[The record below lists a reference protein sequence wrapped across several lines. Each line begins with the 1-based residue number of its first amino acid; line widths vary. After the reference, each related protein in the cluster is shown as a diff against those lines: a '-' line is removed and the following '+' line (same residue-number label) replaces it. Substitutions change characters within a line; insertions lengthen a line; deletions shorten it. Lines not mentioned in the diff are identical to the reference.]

1 MPPWNMGNPEHGN
14 GQKYDMLRSRITSR
28 MASVKLSTLSSML
41 SQLRQQPS
49 PRTEGRFPV
58 RQDIPWVL

>member
-1 MPPWNMGNPEHGN
+1 MGNPEHGN
-14 GQKYDMLRSRITSR
+14 GQNDHTLRSPITSR
-28 MASVKLSTLSSML
+28 MASLKLSTLSSML

-49 PRTEGRFPV
+49 WPRPEGEGFPV